1 MGKRGQMS
9 DDISFCLDAYDIP
22 CDKHDCERHPCNI
35 VDRLIPHSYMNFY
48 GTEFCKKGKQMNF
61 SDKIKDEEFMNLP
74 EVEEDIEEEELEEED
89 DDFQLPPFLDLLNH
103 KEPTREEDIANR
115 KEKADRNIEIFL
127 YVNDKLKDLGFE
139 DKEERYRII
148 EQLF

>member
-1 MGKRGQMS
+1 
-9 DDISFCLDAYDIP
+9 
-22 CDKHDCERHPCNI
+22 
-35 VDRLIPHSYMNFY
+35 
-48 GTEFCKKGKQMNF
+48 MNF

>member
-1 MGKRGQMS
+1 MGKRGRMS

-35 VDRLIPHSYMNFY
+35 VDRLIPHSYMSFY
-48 GTEFCKKGKQMNF
+48 GTEFCKKGKRMNF

-74 EVEEDIEEEELEEED
+74 EVEDDIEEEEVEED
-89 DDFQLPPFLDLLNH
+89 DHFFKVPPIFDLLNH
-103 KEPTREEDIANR
+103 KEPTREEDIAKR
-115 KEKADRNIEIFL
+115 KDMADRDIELLL

-139 DKEERYRII
+139 DKEERYRFI
-148 EQLF
+148 EFLI